1 MRRDMDIVRDLLK
14 LSAATSAPRV
24 DAYSL
29 ASPSRSRELI
39 AYHVRIMTQAGL
51 VDSHVKPDD
60 QPAPASCFIKS
71 LTWEGNDFLDS
82 VESDTVWSKVK
93 AKLAENVGSASFDVI
108 KAVAKSVLLTQ
119 LGLIM

>member
-1 MRRDMDIVRDLLK
+1 MDIVRDLLK

-51 VDSHVKPDD
+51 FG
-60 QPAPASCFIKS
+60 AR
-71 LTWEGNDFLDS
+71 
-82 VESDTVWSKVK
+82 
-93 AKLAENVGSASFDVI
+93 
-108 KAVAKSVLLTQ
+108 
-119 LGLIM
+119 

>member
-1 MRRDMDIVRDLLK
+1 MDIVRDLLK

-51 VDSHVKPDD
+51 VEFWSSVELTGN
-60 QPAPASCFIKS
+60 QTCLPAPERGRQFWS
-71 LTWEGNDFLDS
+71 S
-82 VESDTVWSKVK
+82 VELTGNQTVDCR
-93 AKLAENVGSASFDVI
+93 AAIPYSFG
-108 KAVAKSVLLTQ
+108 AVSN
-119 LGLIM
+119 